1 MNNTFYIVFKDLD
14 KDKFVRGVLKVKLLI
29 TPVCKNSV
37 PATVT
42 IFLQFSTV
50 ITVTDA
56 NVTVSIA

>member
-1 MNNTFYIVFKDLD
+1 MKTKFYIVFKDLD

-37 PATVT
+37 SATVT
-42 IFLQFSTV
+42 IFLHFRTV